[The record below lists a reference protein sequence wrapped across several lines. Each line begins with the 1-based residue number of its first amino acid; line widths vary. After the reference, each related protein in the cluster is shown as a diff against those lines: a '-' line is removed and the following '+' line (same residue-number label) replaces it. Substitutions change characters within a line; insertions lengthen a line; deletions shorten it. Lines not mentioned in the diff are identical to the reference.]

1 MKIKR
6 IKSTYRK
13 NSTKSKPVAHPYVI
27 SRREKSK
34 SEIYIMARLVN
45 SEMLVD
51 VQFKK
56 SMESDNKKRAELN
69 APIAKYDV
77 VKKKAYLEYPD
88 GRIVYAT

>member
-1 MKIKR
+1 MKIKI

-13 NSTKSKPVAHPYVI
+13 NSTKSRPVAHPYVTF
-27 SRREKSK
+27 RRDKSK
-34 SEIYIMARLVN
+34 SEIDIMARLVN
-45 SEMLVD
+45 SERLVD

-77 VKKKAYLEYPD
+77 AKKKAYLEYPD